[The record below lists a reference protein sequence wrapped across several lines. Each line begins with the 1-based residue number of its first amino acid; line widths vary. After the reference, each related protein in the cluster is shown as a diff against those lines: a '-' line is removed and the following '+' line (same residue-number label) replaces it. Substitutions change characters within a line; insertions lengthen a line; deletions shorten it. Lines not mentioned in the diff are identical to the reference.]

1 MDKFLIRKK
10 ARTDEESVSSA
21 STSTLHVSKNDVMNT
36 SVSNDTTI
44 TITKSKADKVRYR
57 KYKDNYINFG
67 FTWTDEEDNPKPQCL
82 VYGVTLSNQWFQ
94 TS

>member
-10 ARTDEESVSSA
+10 ARIDEENVSSA
-21 STSTLHVSKNDVMNT
+21 STSTLHVSENDAVNI
-36 SVSNDTTI
+36 SVSNDTTV
-44 TITKSKADKVRYR
+44 TITKSKADKVRYC

-67 FTWTDEEDNPKPQCL
+67 FTWTGEEDNPKPQCL
-82 VYGVTLSNQWFQ
+82 VCGVTLSNQWFQ